1 MPLLLIRGT
10 RNQTSFPFGPA
21 PATSMVEPL
30 TKVNIPVLLPSRPRN
45 TIPPAPAALVADAF
59 KIAVLASVKLSP
71 AVRRMVPPLGPLA
84 ANGPPTQ
91 NHPAAAQEPPTFGG
105 DI

>member
-59 KIAVLASVKLSP
+59 KIAGLASVKLSP
-71 AVRRMVPPLGPLA
+71 ADRRLVPPLRPLA
-84 ANGPPTQ
+84 VSVPLNKTMQCEG
-91 NHPAAAQEPPTFGG
+91 QET
-105 DI
+105 